1 MVKSWFLALAV
12 TVMAAAPA
20 VAETL
25 TPVTLGGEEFFTLTW
40 QPAPGGIHGHIANN
54 GGFPA
59 TNVRLLVDSLDSNG
73 NVIAQTLGHV
83 NWQVAA
89 GQTAIF
95 DVTVPGQATNFKV
108 SVFQFDWAQ
117 FGGAGEGGGDGS

>member
-1 MVKSWFLALAV
+1 MKSWFLAFAV
-12 TVMAAAPA
+12 MALAAAPA
-20 VAETL
+20 AAETL
-25 TPVTLGGEEFFTLTW
+25 TPITVAGDDYFTVTW
-40 QPAPGGIHGHIANN
+40 QPTPGGIRGHIANN
-54 GGFPA
+54 SGFPA

-108 SVFQFDWAQ
+108 SVFQFDGAQ

>member
-1 MVKSWFLALAV
+1 MKSWFLALAV
-12 TVMAAAPA
+12 MALAAAPA

-25 TPVTLGGEEFFTLTW
+25 TPVTVGGEEFFTVTW
-40 QPAPGGIHGHIANN
+40 QPTSGGIRGQIANN
-54 GGFPA
+54 SGFNA
-59 TNVRLLVDSLDSNG
+59 TNVRLLVDTLDSNG

-89 GQTAIF
+89 GQTASF
-95 DVTVPGQATNFKV
+95 DVKVPGQGTNFKV